1 MANIIDYLKWR
12 GDLSFKNDPFNEVD
26 NLILCQLT
34 YTDFSCVPEIDQG
47 FVSIKDAHKKYFEL
61 YPEEEVRSRSTF
73 LGRSVLILDDLVQTK
88 RYENMKIGYYRNF
101 ISKDQVGQ
109 FVAVT
114 YMIDDLV
121 YIVFGGTDHSLVGW
135 KEDFY
140 FSYTSGTMSQLMA
153 VEYLKE
159 MAALVEGEFYL
170 GGHSKG
176 GNLAIYALL
185 FADEAIRSRIKKVY
199 ANDSPGFTNDLAIKE
214 DIKKIKEKISLFVP
228 QSSVVGLLMEHTVKA
243 EIVRADAKLIYQHD
257 PLSWQLIG
265 NAFIRE
271 DQLSNDAIFV
281 NKALNQWIEDVPLDK
296 RKEAVDGVFYCL
308 EAAKAATF
316 IELHEGGL
324 NSVKEVLQASKT
336 LPKSQ
341 YDLIVSLIGKFIS
354 QSKDLFIENILD
366 SVAQKKSSIQ
376 ERLGESLPQKN
387 KN

>member
-34 YTDFSCVPEIDQG
+34 YTDFSCVPGIEQG

-153 VEYLKE
+153 VDYLKE

-271 DQLSNDAIFV
+271 GQLSDDAIFV

-341 YDLIVSLIGKFIS
+341 YDLIVSLIGKFII

>member
-34 YTDFSCVPEIDQG
+34 YTDFSCVPGIDKG

-114 YMIDDLV
+114 YKIDDLI

-153 VEYLKE
+153 VDYLKE

-185 FADEAIRSRIKKVY
+185 FADEAIRARIKKVY

-271 DQLSNDAIFV
+271 DQLSDDAIFV

-376 ERLGESLPQKN
+376 ERLGESLPPKN